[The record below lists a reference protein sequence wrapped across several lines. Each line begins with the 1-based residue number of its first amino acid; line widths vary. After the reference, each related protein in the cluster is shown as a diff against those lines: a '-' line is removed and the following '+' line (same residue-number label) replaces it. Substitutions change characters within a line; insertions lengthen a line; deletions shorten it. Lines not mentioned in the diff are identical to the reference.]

1 MSEIPPRA
9 FTQGV
14 GTVFQFTGVTL
25 FLIMMFVCCG
35 SALVSKDKAESKDYT
50 QIGWHFAGDP
60 PDQPTISAQKMI
72 AIAVPAGVLL
82 GLGVATLG
90 LGLQAENRLAPI
102 GAVLLTGVGLTLW
115 AVDTVFAVWVLGSII
130 LILSSGVLTL
140 IFAGLFALAI
150 VSLLEMYRHPPATG
164 HELLPAD
171 YIIPYSHLHQDPPEI
186 RLARELQ
193 QRRQK
198 LEIEQKEL
206 EQLERRLKHYTSDK
220 LQTPQ
225 EPRDTT

>member
-1 MSEIPPRA
+1 MNQIPPRA

-14 GTVFQFTGVTL
+14 GSVFQFTGVSL
-25 FLIMMFVCCG
+25 FLIMMFICCG

-50 QIGWHFAGDP
+50 QIGWHLAGDP
-60 PDQPTISAQKMI
+60 LDQPTISEQKMI
-72 AIAVPAGVLL
+72 AIAVPAGVFL
-82 GLGVATLG
+82 GLGLATLG
-90 LGLQAENRLAPI
+90 LGLQAENRFAPI

-115 AVDTVFAVWVLGSII
+115 IVDALFAASVSGSIT
-130 LILSSGVLTL
+130 LILLSGILTL
-140 IFAGLFALAI
+140 IFAALFALA
-150 VSLLEMYRHPPATG
+150 VVAWLEMHRHPPATG

-171 YIIPYSHLHQDPPEI
+171 YIIPYSHLHQDPPEV
-186 RLARELQ
+186 RLARELN

-220 LQTPQ
+220 PQTPDK
-225 EPRDTT
+225 PRDE